1 MRTASLKL
9 TRSQYRLS
17 TALMVVTTCNFNSR
31 LLTFKLFLATRMLRL
46 LTPML
51 NPCSALPLICKS
63 RYPVID
69 GLKSG
74 VELLS
79 RLRVLT
85 NVMAPLVPVGNCCEY
100 WATNCRY
107 PCVKDVAQ
115 YSSNS

>member
-17 TALMVVTTCNFNSR
+17 TSLMVVTTCNFTCR
-31 LLTFKLFLATRMLRL
+31 LLTFILFLATRILRL

-51 NPCSALPLICKS
+51 NPCSRFWLICKS
-63 RYPVID
+63 RYPVIE

-74 VELLS
+74 EELLS
-79 RLRVLT
+79 RLRVSA

-107 PCVKDVAQ
+107 PCVKDVV
-115 YSSNS
+115 